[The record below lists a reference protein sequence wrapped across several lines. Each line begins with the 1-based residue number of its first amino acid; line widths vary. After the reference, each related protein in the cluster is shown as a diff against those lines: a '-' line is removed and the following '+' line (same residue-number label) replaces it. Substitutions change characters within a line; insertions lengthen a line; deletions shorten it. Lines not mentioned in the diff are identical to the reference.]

1 MKESPG
7 NDQAQ
12 PDYRFGPF
20 ELSVA
25 RRTLYRNGIAVR
37 IQELPFQALH
47 LLVEEQGRIVSKSE
61 LQDRLWGADTFVEV
75 DPNLYV
81 IIGKLRDLLGDDA
94 VTPRFIKTVSG
105 RGYQFIGTITRATP
119 TSVPDESRPA
129 EEISPIDAP
138 AGPSALTPIESVLSP
153 LPAQMQGVEEF
164 AAAPV
169 LPQRRGVPMW
179 LWLLLGVVVAVAGGW
194 AIWQSHVDHGQIY
207 LPTQSLMIAAPDGR
221 SQGSR
226 FDQMLPFLV
235 KLKLQQSPYL
245 ALIPDRRIAE
255 LKHNDADPAKDS
267 EVRICSALGGSL
279 LLTSRAVAIG
289 QGYRIELT
297 ALRCS
302 DGKILTTQHA
312 DADSETSLL
321 SAVDLVTERMRQRLG
336 EPASSLQRFNI
347 PLMESTT
354 TSLAALKE
362 FTEGE
367 GKFQT
372 GNGLAAASN
381 FKMAVDLDPGFALAY
396 ARLGTI
402 YLNSQQP
409 ATGAEYISKAFAL
422 RDKISDKER
431 LYIAGHYYTDVT
443 GDLQSAIKTYELWTT
458 LYPRDWGPLNNLA
471 NLYDLLGNPRKGL
484 EYARAAAQINPNSTL
499 ATATLAQA
507 YLELGDHQHL
517 NALCKDSP
525 QANNGFITFH
535 NICFLDAF
543 AQGNDLEMRRQL
555 AWAKGNPQETLLLG
569 SAASTAL
576 ASGRLTLARQTFLS
590 ARDNALQNHIPEIT
604 TMMDL
609 DQADA
614 DAEFGSPR
622 QAAEKVHEALALAQ
636 DDIEAQASAAMV
648 LAVAGQDRSA
658 EQLALATSEKAPGND
673 AIARVGLPTVKA
685 ILALHQHHPAE
696 AVGALEPF
704 RPVLLFAPMKFQPA
718 YYLGIAYLENHQLNQ
733 ASQMFQ
739 QILNNRGVAPDSIY
753 LGLSSL
759 ALGRTLALSGNKAG
773 ASQAYDQALQMW
785 LNADADFPPAK
796 QARSAHS
803 NLPSHAE

>member
-119 TSVPDESRPA
+119 ASVPDESGPA
-129 EEISPIDAP
+129 KENSPIDAP
-138 AGPSALTPIESVLSP
+138 AGLSALTPVESVPSP
-153 LPAQMQGVEEF
+153 LPARMQGVEEL
-164 AAAPV
+164 AV
-169 LPQRRGVPMW
+169 LTPLTPRVAPQRRDVPMW

-194 AIWQSHVDHGQIY
+194 AIWRSHVDHGQIY
-207 LPTQSLMIAAPDGR
+207 LPSQSLMIAAPDGR

-255 LKHNDADPAKDS
+255 LKHNDADTGKDG

-312 DADSETSLL
+312 DADSEASLL
-321 SAVDLVTERMRQRLG
+321 SAVDLVTDRMRQRLG
-336 EPASSLQRFNI
+336 EPASSLQRFDI

-381 FKMAVDLDPGFALAY
+381 FKIAVDLDPRFALAY

-409 ATGAEYISKAFAL
+409 STGAEYISKAFEL

-443 GDLQSAIKTYELWTT
+443 GDLQSAIKT
-458 LYPRDWGPLNNLA
+458 D
-471 NLYDLLGNPRKGL
+471 RK
-484 EYARAAAQINPNSTL
+484 S
-499 ATATLAQA
+499 
-507 YLELGDHQHL
+507 
-517 NALCKDSP
+517 
-525 QANNGFITFH
+525 
-535 NICFLDAF
+535 
-543 AQGNDLEMRRQL
+543 
-555 AWAKGNPQETLLLG
+555 
-569 SAASTAL
+569 
-576 ASGRLTLARQTFLS
+576 
-590 ARDNALQNHIPEIT
+590 
-604 TMMDL
+604 
-609 DQADA
+609 
-614 DAEFGSPR
+614 
-622 QAAEKVHEALALAQ
+622 V
-636 DDIEAQASAAMV
+636 V
-648 LAVAGQDRSA
+648 
-658 EQLALATSEKAPGND
+658 
-673 AIARVGLPTVKA
+673 
-685 ILALHQHHPAE
+685 
-696 AVGALEPF
+696 
-704 RPVLLFAPMKFQPA
+704 
-718 YYLGIAYLENHQLNQ
+718 
-733 ASQMFQ
+733 
-739 QILNNRGVAPDSIY
+739 
-753 LGLSSL
+753 
-759 ALGRTLALSGNKAG
+759 
-773 ASQAYDQALQMW
+773 
-785 LNADADFPPAK
+785 
-796 QARSAHS
+796 
-803 NLPSHAE
+803 